1 MNNRQLKFRVWDST
15 VKDYSY
21 FDLQNI
27 TVPERLLTQHHY
39 PVQQYTGKKDCYG
52 KDLYEGD
59 IIKYSEEEDYKTS
72 SIQFDPDTCSYSA
85 VVNALLKEE
94 KIIYKKLCDVGS
106 FEIIGNCVN

>member
-1 MNNRQLKFRVWDST
+1 MQQRTLKFRAWNPEI
-15 VKDYSY
+15 KDYSY
-21 FDLQNI
+21 FELHNI
-27 TVPERLLTQHHY
+27 IVPERLLTQEEY
-39 PVQQYTGKKDCYG
+39 PVQQYTGKKDSYG